1 MDTQTPRARTD
12 DEIAVRQLSEAEL
25 PAADRILRDAF
36 NTFTGAPDLFGD
48 KDYAWTRWRAD
59 PAAALAAEVDGDLV
73 GSNFVTNWGS
83 VAFFGPLSVRPDH
96 WDHGVAKALVEVTL
110 DLFAAWSVELAGLFT
125 FPQSP
130 KHIGLYQRFGFWP
143 RFLTPIMSKL
153 VETGDAR
160 GWLSYSAA
168 TVEERTSYLTGCAEL
183 TDAIYDGL
191 DVRREILAAQGQNL
205 GDTLLLA
212 DGSRIE
218 AVALC
223 HAGPGTEAG
232 GGSAYVKF
240 AAVRPGPMAAD
251 VFGRLLDACESWAA
265 KAGASRLEVG
275 VNVGRHEAYRTL
287 LARGFRTDLEGI
299 AMHRSNDTGYSRGGL
314 YVLDDWR

>member
-1 MDTQTPRARTD
+1 MGAQTPGARSD
-12 DEIAVRQLSEAEL
+12 YEIAVRQLSEAEL

-73 GSNFVTNWGS
+73 GSNFLTNWGS

-96 WDHGVAKALVEVTL
+96 WDHGVAKALVEVAL
-110 DLFAAWSVELAGLFT
+110 DLFAAWNVELAGLFT

-191 DVRREILAAQGQNL
+191 DVRREILAAQGQKL

-218 AVALC
+218 AVAVC
-223 HAGPGTEAG
+223 HAGTGTEAG

-287 LARGFRTDLEGI
+287 LARGFRTELEGI
-299 AMHRSNDTGYSRGGL
+299 AMHRPNDTGYSRGGL